1 MSQEIPRYHIAV
13 YTPDQT
19 LPTMIPS
26 IDSFGDIMAGRIEDI
41 REVYYADGCT
51 CFHCGTLVGGTT
63 SIEIGENL
71 TTHYRECEKHPLAIE
86 NRELRKA
93 LWWYTTDPAAA
104 FDDYAD
110 EIRDRYKVAGVR
122 NETLSKMHA
131 DLVAEA
137 DELRKVLWW
146 YAEATAG
153 QLSADDGANAI
164 EVLQRFPGD
173 KEKKV
178 VFEGVQPK

>member
-1 MSQEIPRYHIAV
+1 MSKDMPRYRIAV

-26 IDSFGDIMAGRIEDI
+26 IDTFGDIMAGRIEDI
-41 REVYYADGCT
+41 REVCYADGCT

-63 SIEIGENL
+63 SSEIGENL
-71 TTHYRECEKHPLAIE
+71 TAHYRECEKHPLSIE

-93 LWWYTTDPAAA
+93 LWW
-104 FDDYAD
+104 
-110 EIRDRYKVAGVR
+110 
-122 NETLSKMHA
+122 MHA
-131 DLVAEA
+131 DLQAEA

-146 YAEATAG
+146 YAELTPEA
-153 QLSADDGANAI
+153 ADWNVVNEKELAIFVKIRDRAI

-173 KEKKV
+173 KEKKIV
-178 VFEGVQPK
+178 LEGVQPK

>member
-1 MSQEIPRYHIAV
+1 MSKELPKYRIAV

-19 LPTMIPS
+19 LPTMVPS
-26 IDSFGDIMAGRIEDI
+26 IDSFGDVMAGRIEDI
-41 REVYYADGCT
+41 REVCYADGCR
-51 CFHCGTLVGGTT
+51 CFHCGVLIGGMDGV
-63 SIEIGENL
+63 EIADNV
-71 TTHYRECEKHPLAIE
+71 TAHYRECEKHPLAIE
-86 NRELRKA
+86 NRQLQ
-93 LWWYTTDPAAA
+93 
-104 FDDYAD
+104 
-110 EIRDRYKVAGVR
+110 
-122 NETLSKMHA
+122 
-131 DLVAEA
+131 AEA

-173 KEKKV
+173 KEKEI